1 MHNYLSS
8 HCIRYPGENVLA
20 IHITPLDDS
29 TVSEL
34 ETKFRGELLTPGTPE
49 FDEARTIWNA
59 MIDRRPALI
68 ARCAGVADVIAAVNF
83 AREQDKPIA
92 VKGGGHNIAGNA
104 MVDDGVVID
113 LSLMKSVRIDPEA
126 KTARVEPGVIL
137 AEFDHEAQA
146 FGLATPVGYNSTTG
160 ISGLTLG
167 GGFGWLSRR
176 YGLTADNL
184 RGADVV
190 TADGRLVHASGDEHS
205 DLFWGLR
212 GGGGN
217 FGVVTSFEFDLHEVG
232 PEVLSG
238 LLVHPFED
246 TAEVMEAY
254 REFVAEAPD
263 EVTAWMVIRHAPPLP
278 FIPGA
283 WHGEKVLV
291 IAVYYDGTIADG
303 EAVLQP
309 LREIG
314 EPIADAI
321 GPHPYVG
328 WQQGFD
334 GLLTPG
340 ARNYWK
346 SHNFVEFTDGMIDT
360 FVEYGESLPTPESE
374 IAIAQLGGAI
384 NDVPVDAT
392 AYPHRDAAF
401 LMNLHTRWIDPAQD
415 DECIAWTREVHEAM
429 TPHATGGVYVNF
441 ISEKVGEEHAA
452 YRENY
457 DRLVEV
463 KRTYDPDNLFHMNQN
478 IAPTA

>member
-1 MHNYLSS
+1 MA
-8 HCIRYPGENVLA
+8 V
-20 IHITPLDDS
+20 HITPLDDS

-34 ETKFRGELLTPGTPE
+34 ETRFRGKILTPGTSE
-49 FDEARTIWNA
+49 YTEARTIWNA

-68 ARCAGVADVIAAVNF
+68 AQCAGVADVIAAGNF
-83 AREQDKPIA
+83 AREQGMPVA
-92 VKGGGHNIAGNA
+92 VKGAGHNIAGNA
-104 MVDDGVVID
+104 IVDDGLVID
-113 LSLMKSVRIDPEA
+113 LSPMKSVRIDPEA
-126 KTARVEPGVIL
+126 KTALVEPGVIL

-190 TADGRLVHASGDEHS
+190 TADGRLVHASEEKNA

-217 FGVVTSFEFDLHEVG
+217 FGVVTSFEFNLHEVG

-238 LLVHPFED
+238 LLVHPFSD

-254 REFVAEAPD
+254 RAFVAEAPD

-278 FIPGA
+278 FIPEE

-291 IAVYYDGTIADG
+291 IAVYYDGAMTDG
-303 EAVLQP
+303 EVALQP

-314 EPIADAI
+314 TPIADAI
-321 GPHPYVG
+321 GPHPYAG

-346 SHNFVEFTDGMIDT
+346 SHNFVEFTDGMIDI

-392 AYPHRDAAF
+392 AYPHRNAKF
-401 LMNLHTRWIDPAQD
+401 LMNLHTRWTDPDRD
-415 DECIAWTREVHEAM
+415 DECIAWTRELHEAM

-441 ISEKVGEEHAA
+441 ISEEVGEERAA

-457 DRLVEV
+457 DRLVEL
-463 KRTYDPDNLFHMNQN
+463 KQKYDPNNLFHLNQN
-478 IAPTA
+478 VAPAA

>member
-1 MHNYLSS
+1 M
-8 HCIRYPGENVLA
+8 A
-20 IHITPLDDS
+20 IHDTPVDDS
-29 TVSEL
+29 AVAEL
-34 ETKFRGELLTPGTPE
+34 ETRFRGELLTPGTAA
-49 FDEARTIWNA
+49 FDEARTVWNA

-68 ARCAGVADVIAAVNF
+68 AQCAGVADVIAAVDF
-83 AREQDKPIA
+83 AREQGIPVA
-92 VKGGGHNIAGNA
+92 VKGAGHNIAGNA
-104 MVDDGVVID
+104 IVDDGLVID
-113 LSLMKSVRIDPEA
+113 LSPMNAVHVDPEA
-126 KTARVEPGVIL
+126 KTARVEPGVTL

-190 TADGRLVHASGDEHS
+190 TAAGRFVHASEDENS

-238 LLVHPFED
+238 LLVHPFDD
-246 TAEVMEAY
+246 TADVMRAY

-278 FIPGA
+278 FIPEA

-291 IAVYYDGTIADG
+291 IAVYYHGTMADG
-303 EAVLQP
+303 EAALQP

-321 GPHPYVG
+321 GPHSYTG

-346 SHNFVEFTDGMIDT
+346 SHNFGAFTDGMIDT
-360 FVEYGESLPTPESE
+360 FVEYGTTLPTTESE
-374 IAIAQLGGAI
+374 IAIALLGGAI

-392 AYPHRDAAF
+392 AYPHRNAEF
-401 LMNLHTRWIDPAQD
+401 LMNLHTRWTDPEQD
-415 DECIAWTREVHEAM
+415 DECVAWARECYDAM
-429 TPHATGGVYVNF
+429 APHATGGVYVNF
-441 ISEKVGEEHAA
+441 ISEEVGEEHAA
-452 YRENY
+452 YRGNY
-457 DRLVEV
+457 DRLGEL
-463 KRTYDPDNLFHMNQN
+463 KRKYDPENLFQRNQN
-478 IAPTA
+478 VTPAA

>member
-1 MHNYLSS
+1 M
-8 HCIRYPGENVLA
+8 A
-20 IHITPLDDS
+20 TQATPLDERA
-29 TVSEL
+29 VSAL
-34 ETKFRGELLTPGTPE
+34 EESFRGSLLRPGDDGY
-49 FDEARTIWNA
+49 DEARTVWNA
-59 MIDRRPALI
+59 MIDRRPALV

-83 AREQDKPIA
+83 GREQQLPIA
-92 VKGGGHNIAGNA
+92 VKGAGHNIAGNA
-104 MVDDGVVID
+104 VVDDGLVID
-113 LSLMKSVRIDPEA
+113 LSAMQSVRVDPA
-126 KTARVEPGVIL
+126 TKTARVEPGATL
-137 AEFDHEAQA
+137 AAFDHEAQA

-176 YGLTADNL
+176 YGLTIDNL

-190 TADGRLVHASGDEHS
+190 TAGGELVHANEDEHA
-205 DLFWGLR
+205 DLFWGIR

-217 FGVVTSFEFDLHEVG
+217 FGVVASFEFDLHEVG

-246 TAEVMEAY
+246 TAEVMRAY
-254 REFVAEAPD
+254 REFVAEAPA

-278 FIPGA
+278 FIPEE
-283 WHGEKVLV
+283 WHGEKILA
-291 IAVYYDGTIADG
+291 IAAYYAG
-303 EAVLQP
+303 EMDEGEVALQP

-328 WQQGFD
+328 WQQAFD
-334 GLLTPG
+334 ALLAPG

-346 SHNFVEFTDGMIDT
+346 SHNFVELTDGMLDT

-384 NDVPVDAT
+384 NDVPIDAT
-392 AYPHRDAAF
+392 AYPHRNAEF
-401 LMNLHTRWIDPAQD
+401 LMNLHTRWTDPARD
-415 DECIAWTREVHEAM
+415 DECVAWARDCYDAM
-429 TPHATGGVYVNF
+429 TPYATEGVYVNF
-441 ISEKVGEEHAA
+441 ISEEVGEERAA

-457 DRLVEV
+457 DRLAEL
-463 KRTYDPDNLFHMNQN
+463 KRKYDPNNLFHLNQN
-478 IAPTA
+478 VAPAA

>member
-1 MHNYLSS
+1 M
-8 HCIRYPGENVLA
+8 A
-20 IHITPLDDS
+20 IHKTPLDES
-29 TVSEL
+29 AVSEL
-34 ETKFRGELLTPGTPE
+34 ETRFRGKILRQGAEE
-49 FDEARTIWNA
+49 FEEARSVWNA
-59 MIDRRPALI
+59 MIDRQPALI
-68 ARCAGVADVIAAVNF
+68 AQCAGVADVIAAVNF
-83 AREQDKPIA
+83 AQEQNMLVA
-92 VKGGGHNIAGNA
+92 VKGAGHNIGGNA
-104 MVDDGVVID
+104 ICDDGLVID
-113 LSLMKSVRIDPEA
+113 LSPMKSIRVNPET
-126 KTARVEPGVIL
+126 KTARVEPGVTL

-176 YGLTADNL
+176 YGLTIDNL
-184 RGADVV
+184 RSADVV
-190 TADGRLVHASGDEHS
+190 TAAGELVHASQEENA
-205 DLFWGLR
+205 DLFWGIR

-217 FGVVTSFEFDLHEVG
+217 FGVVTSFEFDLHDVG

-246 TAEVMEAY
+246 TATVMRAY

-278 FIPGA
+278 FIPEE
-283 WHGEKVLV
+283 WHGEKILA
-291 IAVYYDGTIADG
+291 IAAYYDGELTDG
-303 EAVLQP
+303 EAALRP

-314 EPIADAI
+314 DPIADAI
-321 GPHPYVG
+321 GPHPYAG

-334 GLLTPG
+334 GLLTSG

-360 FVEYGESLPTPESE
+360 FVEYGRSLPTAESE

-392 AYPHRDAAF
+392 AYPHRDAEF
-401 LMNLHTRWIDPAQD
+401 LMNLHTRWTDPARD
-415 DECIAWTREVHEAM
+415 DEYIAWTRSCYDAM
-429 TPHATGGVYVNF
+429 TPYATDGVYVNF
-441 ISEKVGEEHAA
+441 IPEEVGEERAA

-457 DRLVEV
+457 DRLVEL
-463 KRTYDPDNLFHMNQN
+463 KGTYDPTNLFHLNQN
-478 IAPTA
+478 VEPTA